1 MKLDFVIKNGHIV
14 DPAQNIDQV
23 MDIAIKDNHIV
34 AFPDEWECDKVVD
47 ASGCYVFPGLIDF
60 HAHVYGNGSNCAVHA
75 DYLLATGVTS
85 AVDPGTAGSSN
96 FNSFYAGTVL
106 ASKVRIK
113 SYICMYG
120 SGQIDYNII
129 EKFDRAE
136 YRPQDIKKMVERYK
150 DNILGVKIRMSKGV
164 ATGIDAMDATRE
176 LADELGIGICV
187 HTSNPVTPLKEVADR
202 LKAGDIYCHCYHG
215 WGDETIL
222 DENGKVKDF
231 ILDARKRGVLMDAA
245 NGRMNFSIDVC
256 RKSLEQ
262 GFYPDI
268 IASDWTG
275 DKYNMSNT
283 AKNLPFVM
291 TKYLELGMPLKEVL
305 RCVTETPA
313 KVMNMEGKI
322 GTLKPGAFADVAIF
336 KMIDKK
342 AIHKDC
348 KNEVFETH
356 RLFVPQMVFADGEPA
371 FCQADFALMD

>member
-1 MKLDFVIKNGHIV
+1 MKLDFVIKNGHVV

-129 EKFDRAE
+129 EKFDRTE

-150 DNILGVKIRMSKGV
+150 DNILGVKIRMPW
-164 ATGIDAMDATRE
+164 MQ
-176 LADELGIGICV
+176 
-187 HTSNPVTPLKEVADR
+187 PVNWLMNWESVS
-202 LKAGDIYCHCYHG
+202 
-215 WGDETIL
+215 
-222 DENGKVKDF
+222 VF
-231 ILDARKRGVLMDAA
+231 IQAIR
-245 NGRMNFSIDVC
+245 
-256 RKSLEQ
+256 SL
-262 GFYPDI
+262 
-268 IASDWTG
+268 
-275 DKYNMSNT
+275 
-283 AKNLPFVM
+283 
-291 TKYLELGMPLKEVL
+291 
-305 RCVTETPA
+305 R
-313 KVMNMEGKI
+313 
-322 GTLKPGAFADVAIF
+322 
-336 KMIDKK
+336 
-342 AIHKDC
+342 
-348 KNEVFETH
+348 
-356 RLFVPQMVFADGEPA
+356 
-371 FCQADFALMD
+371 